1 MDTPINAPL
10 RKLPIG
16 IQSFEKLRSENF
28 LYVDKTALIYRLAQ
42 AGNPCFLS
50 RPRRFGKSLLL
61 SSFEAYFQG
70 KKELFRGLAIEKL
83 EKEWLQYPVLHLSLN
98 AEKYDSREGLIDILE
113 RQLRQWEELYRTGG
127 EGITHSGRFMTVI
140 RRACEQTGRR
150 VVVLIDEY
158 DKPLLRSFDSQ
169 ELQHDFRETLTA
181 FYTVLKDADPWLQ
194 FVFITGVTK
203 FAQMGIFS
211 NLNQLNDI
219 SFDLDYNTLCGMTR
233 AEIEATFSPELEA
246 LAVKSNATCRQVM
259 DRLTRQYDGYRFTKD
274 EEFTSMY
281 NPFSVLSALQKRSYG
296 NYWFA
301 SGTPTFLV
309 EMLQKTDF
317 DLREM
322 EGIEVNEAS
331 LSDDRADINNPI
343 PMIYQSGYLT
353 IKDYDERFRM
363 YTLGFPNEEVKYG
376 FLNFVSPFYTP
387 IAQTDTSFYIG
398 KFIRELES
406 GDVDAFLTRLRCF
419 FAGIPYDLRP
429 HGAALSDGVLP
440 RLPAYGAVYGDGGPE
455 CPGACRCGGEDTG
468 LHLRV

>member
-1 MDTPINAPL
+1 MDTLINAPL

-83 EKEWLQYPVLHLSLN
+83 EKEWLQYPVLHLDLN
-98 AEKYDSREGLIDILE
+98 AEKYDSRERLVDILE

-158 DKPLLRSFDSQ
+158 DKPLLRSFDNQ

-181 FYTVLKDADPWLQ
+181 FYTVLKSADPWLQ

-203 FAQMGIFS
+203 FAQIGIFS

-233 AEIEATFSPELEA
+233 AEIEATFPPELEA

-363 YTLGFPNEEVKYG
+363 YTLGFPNELRQSLLHSY
-376 FLNFVSPFYTP
+376 SPDRHLVLYWQVHPRVGERRCRRFPHAPALLLCRYP
-387 IAQTDTSFYIG
+387 
-398 KFIRELES
+398 
-406 GDVDAFLTRLRCF
+406 LR
-419 FAGIPYDLRP
+419 PERP